1 MPHFIDGMQSHDFEF
16 TRRGDGKDY
25 AMTSSDN
32 TACVAIRSWSNSFV
46 EQFVRGAVRSWST
59 SFGSSSFGSSLFGL
73 LFVQFGVG
81 ELSGKKNPFPPNLYS
96 VTTLNLIMSEREI
109 QSKLMKTN
117 ECVKSIVPNQMLKIQ
132 LANSNGKNAQ
142 LENIMMALLQAANFN

>member
-1 MPHFIDGMQSHDFEF
+1 M
-16 TRRGDGKDY
+16 
-25 AMTSSDN
+25 
-32 TACVAIRSWSNSFV
+32 
-46 EQFVRGAVRSWST
+46 EQFVRGALRSGAVRSGAVCS
-59 SFGSSSFGSSLFGL
+59 GY

-81 ELSGKKNPFPPNLYS
+81 ELSGKKNPFPPNLYT